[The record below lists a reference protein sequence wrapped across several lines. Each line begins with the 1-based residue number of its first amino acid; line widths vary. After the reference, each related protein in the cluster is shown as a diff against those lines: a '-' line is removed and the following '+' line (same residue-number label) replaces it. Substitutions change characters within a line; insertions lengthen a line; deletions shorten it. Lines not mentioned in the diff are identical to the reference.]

1 MAAVEVL
8 ALQVD
13 ELSAQEY
20 EFLYDESRHLLAIG
34 YNVTEQ
40 RRDPSY
46 YDLLASEARLCSFV
60 GIAQGR
66 LPQESWFA
74 LGRLL
79 THAAGEPILL
89 SWSGSM
95 FEYLMPLLVMP
106 TFANT
111 LLDQTAHA
119 AVKRQIQYGNQ
130 RGVPWGISECGYN
143 TVDAALNYQYR
154 AFGVPGLGLQRGL
167 AEDLVIAPYA
177 SALALMIKPREACSN
192 LQRLAAAGCLGRFGM
207 YEAVDYTPARLRR
220 GETSAIVRSF
230 MAHHQGMTLLSLAY
244 LLLDRPMQARFES
257 VAQFQSTL
265 LLLQERVPKDR
276 ALYSNNPEL
285 VDLRAVPEAA
295 EPPVRV
301 LTTPDTPTPAV
312 QLLSNGRY
320 HVMVTNAGGGYSRWR
335 EIAVT
340 RWREDTT
347 CDSWGTFCYLRD
359 GASGRVWSPAFVPAG
374 LPSTAF
380 EASFT
385 ESRVEFRR
393 RDEDFETHTEIVVS
407 PEDDIELRRMR
418 ITNFASRARTVD
430 VVSYAEVVLAS
441 AASDALHPAFSNL
454 FVQTEII
461 SARQAILCTRRPR
474 AARRIRTQPRAPH
487 DGAWR
492 DGRRSVVRNGSRA
505 IHWPRQ
511 QRGQPTGASQRCCAV
526 RHPGIRA
533 GSHRRHPA
541 AHHPRAETDRDGR
554 SRHRHRRGSRRMP
567 FPDGKVPGSAARE
580 SRVRDGVDPQ
590 PGRAAPTQH
599 HRSRCAALRTP
610 DQLDSLCQR
619 IAAGRTGRDRRQ
631 STEPIGVVG
640 LCDLR

>member
-1 MAAVEVL
+1 M
-8 ALQVD
+8 
-13 ELSAQEY
+13 
-20 EFLYDESRHLLAIG
+20 
-34 YNVTEQ
+34 
-40 RRDPSY
+40 
-46 YDLLASEARLCSFV
+46 CSFV

-244 LLLDRPMQARFES
+244 LLLDRPMQARFAS

-295 EPPVRV
+295 EPPVRI

-347 CDSWGTFCYLRD
+347 CDPVGHVLLSPRWRKRQSLVARLRP
-359 GASGRVWSPAFVPAG
+359 GRPALHRLRG
-374 LPSTAF
+374 ELH
-380 EASFT
+380 
-385 ESRVEFRR
+385 RVARR
-393 RDEDFETHTEIVVS
+393 VS
-407 PEDDIELRRMR
+407 P
-418 ITNFASRARTVD
+418 
-430 VVSYAEVVLAS
+430 
-441 AASDALHPAFSNL
+441 P
-454 FVQTEII
+454 
-461 SARQAILCTRRPR
+461 
-474 AARRIRTQPRAPH
+474 
-487 DGAWR
+487 
-492 DGRRSVVRNGSRA
+492 
-505 IHWPRQ
+505 
-511 QRGQPTGASQRCCAV
+511 
-526 RHPGIRA
+526 
-533 GSHRRHPA
+533 
-541 AHHPRAETDRDGR
+541 
-554 SRHRHRRGSRRMP
+554 
-567 FPDGKVPGSAARE
+567 
-580 SRVRDGVDPQ
+580 
-590 PGRAAPTQH
+590 
-599 HRSRCAALRTP
+599 
-610 DQLDSLCQR
+610 
-619 IAAGRTGRDRRQ
+619 
-631 STEPIGVVG
+631 
-640 LCDLR
+640 

>member
-1 MAAVEVL
+1 M
-8 ALQVD
+8 
-13 ELSAQEY
+13 
-20 EFLYDESRHLLAIG
+20 
-34 YNVTEQ
+34 TEH
-40 RRDPSY
+40 RRDASY

-230 MAHHQGMTLLSLAY
+230 MAHHQGMTLLSLAH
-244 LLLDRPMQARFES
+244 LLLDQPMQARFES

-276 ALYSNNPEL
+276 ALYSNNP
-285 VDLRAVPEAA
+285 RARGLARSARRRPSRPCASSRPPTRRRQPCNSCPTAAITSWSPMPAADTAVGGTLPSRVGARTRPAMPGAPSVICAMPQAA
-295 EPPVRV
+295 ESGHPRS
-301 LTTPDTPTPAV
+301 LPA
-312 QLLSNGRY
+312 
-320 HVMVTNAGGGYSRWR
+320 
-335 EIAVT
+335 AV
-340 RWREDTT
+340 
-347 CDSWGTFCYLRD
+347 
-359 GASGRVWSPAFVPAG
+359 
-374 LPSTAF
+374 PSTAF
-380 EASFT
+380 EAIFT

-418 ITNFASRARTVD
+418 ITNFASR
-430 VVSYAEVVLAS
+430 
-441 AASDALHPAFSNL
+441 
-454 FVQTEII
+454 
-461 SARQAILCTRRPR
+461 R
-474 AARRIRTQPRAPH
+474 A
-487 DGAWR
+487 
-492 DGRRSVVRNGSRA
+492 N
-505 IHWPRQ
+505 
-511 QRGQPTGASQRCCAV
+511 
-526 RHPGIRA
+526 
-533 GSHRRHPA
+533 HRR
-541 AHHPRAETDRDGR
+541 RQL
-554 SRHRHRRGSRRMP
+554 RGSGPRL
-567 FPDGKVPGSAARE
+567 G
-580 SRVRDGVDPQ
+580 GV
-590 PGRAAPTQH
+590 GRAAPRVFQ
-599 HRSRCAALRTP
+599 SLRA
-610 DQLDSLCQR
+610 DRDHQ
-619 IAAGRTGRDRRQ
+619 ARDRR
-631 STEPIGVVG
+631 SCARAVRAGTGNPYPAWCIS
-640 LCDLR
+640 